1 MTHQTRRLLPL
12 LLCLFVVCGISL
24 GHAEEVI
31 TVAKPTLAEPTVVQ
45 TAHFAEILAGEAP
58 SGLNELRALEK
69 RVQQVAQKV
78 IPCTVGVS
86 VGGAQGSGVIVTAD
100 GYVMTAGHVIGEPN
114 RQAVITLP
122 DGKKVKAITLGTDR
136 SIDSGL
142 LKITT
147 PGKYQHLK
155 IDHSAE
161 LREGQWVLVTGHP
174 GGYVKDRL
182 PVLRLGRVLAA
193 YDDVVATDCV
203 LVGGDSGGPLLDMDG
218 DVIGI
223 NSRIGNRITANMHV
237 PSDAYSDNWTR
248 LSDGEVWGKLPG
260 TRPMLGVRCD
270 KEKKAPIVVEVTP
283 NSPAAKAGVEVGD
296 RIVRFNGRETK
307 SFDDLKL
314 LVDQT
319 SPGDQ
324 VDLIVQ
330 RGDQTLTL
338 GDVIIKDAREVGG

>member
-1 MTHQTRRLLPL
+1 MTHQTRLPL
-12 LLCLFVVCGISL
+12 PILVLFLLTTCFSL
-24 GHAEEVI
+24 LKAEEPP
-31 TVAKPTLAEPTVVQ
+31 KSAEPTVVQ
-45 TAHFAEILAGEAP
+45 TAHFAEVLAGDAP
-58 SGLNELRALEK
+58 IDLSELRALER
-69 RVQQVAQKV
+69 RVQEVAQKV

-86 VGGAQGSGVIVTAD
+86 VGGAQGSGVVVTED

-114 RQAVITLP
+114 RKATITLP
-122 DGKKVKAITLGTDR
+122 SGKKVEATTLGTDR

-147 PGKYQHLK
+147 PGKYEHLK
-155 IDHSAE
+155 IDHSEE
-161 LREGQWVLVTGHP
+161 LRDGQWVVVTGHP

-218 DVIGI
+218 DVVGI

-237 PSDAYSDNWTR
+237 PSDAYTENWKR
-248 LSDGEVWGKLPG
+248 LTAGEVWGKVPG
-260 TRPMLGVRCD
+260 SRPVLGVRCD
-270 KEKKAPIVVEVTP
+270 KEKKAAIVVEVTA

-296 RIVRFNGRETK
+296 RIVRFNGRESKT
-307 SFDDLKL
+307 FDELKL

-319 SPGDQ
+319 SPGDRIEL
-324 VDLIVQ
+324 VVE
-330 RGDQTLTL
+330 RGGQTLTI
-338 GDVIIKDAREVGG
+338 GDVIIRDAREIGG

>member
-1 MTHQTRRLLPL
+1 
-12 LLCLFVVCGISL
+12 
-24 GHAEEVI
+24 
-31 TVAKPTLAEPTVVQ
+31 
-45 TAHFAEILAGEAP
+45 
-58 SGLNELRALEK
+58 K
-69 RVQQVAQKV
+69 RVQEVAQKV

-86 VGGAQGSGVIVTAD
+86 VGGAQGSGVIVSED
-100 GYVMTAGHVIGEPN
+100 GYVMTAGHVIGKPN
-114 RQAVITLP
+114 REAIITLP
-122 DGKKVKAITLGTDR
+122 TGKRVKAKTLGTDR

-147 PGKYQHLK
+147 PGKYDHLK
-155 IDHSAE
+155 IDQSDQ

-174 GGYVKDRL
+174 GGYEKDRL
-182 PVLRLGRVLAA
+182 PVLRLGRVLAS
-193 YDDVVATDCV
+193 YEDVVATDCV

-237 PSDAYSDNWTR
+237 PSDAYSENWER

-283 NSPAAKAGVEVGD
+283 DSPAAKAGVEVGD
-296 RIVRFNGRETK
+296 RIVRFNGRETA
-307 SFDDLKL
+307 SFEDLKL

-324 VDLIVQ
+324 VELIVE
-330 RGDQTLTL
+330 RGERTLTFS
-338 GDVIIKDAREVGG
+338 DVVIRDAREVGG